1 MVLYGIRQPLTACR
15 QYKGVTQVRR
25 IYVKEDVCIAC
36 HLCEVYCQLHQAPS
50 RDLIK
55 AFKRETPRPLPRLR
69 VEEKGV
75 VSFSVRCQQ
84 CDEAP
89 CVQACLTGALT
100 RDSVGSVVKLDKERC
115 IGCWTC
121 LLVCPLGA
129 IRQDTEQKKVL
140 KCDLCQG
147 EVIPFCVA
155 NCPNEALVYLEVR
168 DRSSNTESRVIVPTQ

>member
-1 MVLYGIRQPLTACR
+1 M
-15 QYKGVTQVRR
+15 RR
-25 IYVKEDVCIAC
+25 VYVKEEVCIGC
-36 HLCEVYCQLHQAPS
+36 HLCEVYCQLRQALS

-55 AFKRETPRPLPRLR
+55 AFKGETPRPLPRLR

-100 RDSVGSVVKLDKERC
+100 RDPVSSLVKVDEERC

-147 EVIPFCVA
+147 EEIPACVA
-155 NCPNEALVYLEVR
+155 NCPNEALVYVEVW
-168 DRSSNTESRVIVPTQ
+168 DGSSNTESRVIVPIQ